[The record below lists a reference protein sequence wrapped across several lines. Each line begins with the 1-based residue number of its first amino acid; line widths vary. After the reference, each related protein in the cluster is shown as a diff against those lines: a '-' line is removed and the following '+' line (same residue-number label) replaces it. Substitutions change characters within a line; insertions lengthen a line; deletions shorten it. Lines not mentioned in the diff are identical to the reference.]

1 MTYRLGEGLADG
13 GGYGGAGDPGL
24 TTGELPS
31 RGRPGA
37 HSSDRLDAGQ
47 HRYTY
52 QRPADAPRRT
62 RARHA
67 APADDELGA
76 SAQTPFGRGSRTPS
90 VGGSWTS
97 TTQGRD
103 HAAAQSFSWREA
115 PAVSAGWEGDAY
127 SGLAAP
133 MDDVGAGYG
142 SRWES
147 NRGGEP
153 SAWDERALQAA
164 AGVAYRP
171 HHRFTPDDDLDF
183 GPGGSAG
190 MLGSDQI
197 AGLAPGGVGTLTA
210 TRPLR
215 AAPYPAQR
223 RAPEAETEVAEPE
236 AAEGAEAEVPVAP
249 PITGGRLR
257 FLGKKHAGLR
267 IAAVSVL
274 IVGSAVGI
282 AVGVLRDSDSDTVKV
297 TEDIQADAANPAVP
311 TPDSNPGQTQP
322 APAGAELLAKQR
334 QQAALDAA
342 KKLAASKA
350 AAAKAAAAEQAEQAE
365 SARASR
371 SASPGTTG
379 DTVPTAPVDCDTY
392 SGNRATGCALLQEFG
407 FETTQMDCLDKLW
420 TRESQWTTSAE
431 NSSSGAY
438 GIPQALPGSKMA
450 SVADDW
456 QTNAATQI
464 RWGLGYIKG
473 RYTSPCGAWAHSEAN
488 GWY

>member
-1 MTYRLGEGLADG
+1 MTYRLRDGFDG
-13 GGYGGAGDPGL
+13 GGYGGSGEPDLIAEDA
-24 TTGELPS
+24 GELPS
-31 RGRPGA
+31 RGRHGA

-52 QRPADAPRRT
+52 QRPANAPRRT

-67 APADDELGA
+67 APADDEVGA
-76 SAQTPFGRGSRTPS
+76 VAETPPARSDRTPP
-90 VGGSWTS
+90 GGSSWTS
-97 TTQGRD
+97 TADSRD
-103 HAAAQSFSWREA
+103 YTAAQSFSWRE
-115 PAVSAGWEGDAY
+115 PY

-133 MDDVGAGYG
+133 LDDPGAGYG

-147 NRGGEP
+147 SRGGEP

-164 AGVAYRP
+164 AGVEYRP
-171 HHRFTPDDDLDF
+171 HDRYLPDHDLDF
-183 GPGGSAG
+183 GPGGGRAA
-190 MLGSDQI
+190 MLGSDEL
-197 AGLAPGGVGTLTA
+197 AGLAPVGVGTLTA

-215 AAPYPAQR
+215 TAPYPAQR
-223 RAPEAETEVAEPE
+223 RPPEVEVTEPAAE
-236 AAEGAEAEVPVAP
+236 AAEVEVPFAP
-249 PITGGRLR
+249 PTTGGRLR
-257 FLGKKHAGLR
+257 FLGKKHTGLR
-267 IAAVSVL
+267 MAAVSVL
-274 IVGSAVGI
+274 VVGSAVGI
-282 AVGVLRDSDSDTVKV
+282 AVGVLHDTNSDTVKV

-311 TPDSNPGQTQP
+311 TPDSNPSQTQA
-322 APAGAELLAKQR
+322 APVGAELMVKQR

-342 KKLAASKA
+342 KKLAISKA
-350 AAAKAAAAEQAEQAE
+350 AAAKAAAAEKAKRAE

-371 SASPGTTG
+371 SSTSRGTTG
-379 DTVPTAPVDCDTY
+379 DTVPSAPVDCDTY

-431 NSSSGAY
+431 NPSGAY

-456 QTNAATQI
+456 QTNPATQI

-473 RYTSPCGAWAHSEAN
+473 RYASPCAAWAHSEAN
-488 GWY
+488 NWY